1 MESSLGRAAEL
12 SGRRVLV
19 VEDEPLV
26 SMLIEDELRDAGATV
41 LGPARS
47 VADAL
52 RLVESAAANGGISV
66 AVLDIN
72 LDGRHVAPVADRLAA
87 LRVPFLFATGYG
99 DGCDTGGHG
108 AAPTLHKPFAVER
121 LVAAVAA
128 LASAAA
134 RCRRPASVARRRKR
148 SGDRAGAVHPL
159 ASCGAVGAAW
169 PPA

>member
-1 MESSLGRAAEL
+1 VCMESSLGHAAKL

-41 LGPARS
+41 LGPALS

-52 RLVESAAANGGISV
+52 RLVETAAANGGISV

-72 LDGRHVAPVADRLAA
+72 LGGRHVAPVAERLAA

-108 AAPTLHKPFAVER
+108 AAPTLHKPFGPQRLIIAVQ
-121 LVAAVAA
+121 A
-128 LASAAA
+128 LASASA
-134 RCRRPASVARRRKR
+134 
-148 SGDRAGAVHPL
+148 
-159 ASCGAVGAAW
+159 
-169 PPA
+169 

>member
-1 MESSLGRAAEL
+1 VCMESSLGRAAKL

-19 VEDEPLV
+19 VEDEPLA
-26 SMLIEDELRDAGATV
+26 SMLIEDELRNAGATV
-41 LGPARS
+41 LGPALS

-72 LDGRHVAPVADRLAA
+72 LGGRHVAPVAERLAA

-108 AAPTLHKPFAVER
+108 AAPTLHKPFGPQRLIIAVQ
-121 LVAAVAA
+121 A
-128 LASAAA
+128 LASASA
-134 RCRRPASVARRRKR
+134 
-148 SGDRAGAVHPL
+148 
-159 ASCGAVGAAW
+159 
-169 PPA
+169 

>member
-1 MESSLGRAAEL
+1 MCMESSLGRAAKL

-19 VEDEPLV
+19 VEDEPLA
-26 SMLIEDELRDAGATV
+26 SMLIEDELRNAGATI

-52 RLVESAAANGGISV
+52 RLVEAAAADGGISV

-87 LRVPFLFATGYG
+87 LRVPFLFATGYR

-108 AAPTLHKPFAVER
+108 AAPTLHKPFGSQRLIIAVQ
-121 LVAAVAA
+121 A
-128 LASAAA
+128 LASASA
-134 RCRRPASVARRRKR
+134 
-148 SGDRAGAVHPL
+148 
-159 ASCGAVGAAW
+159 
-169 PPA
+169 